1 MFFYKLPV
9 LSVLTKQGLIDN
21 GVNIAT
27 YGEYDL
33 FLATD
38 AGDVYVAKINTH
50 LAFVSA
56 SADLKGYWTLTN
68 TPYDPTSASVV
79 ASSVEGVYDVVRL
92 TVGNVYTF
100 HIDLFTFS
108 TEQEMLQQFYN
119 IYVGDPDALET
130 NGIIVR
136 VIAYADDSNDNAGT
150 SNESEGLTPEEGGFD
165 DTSDEVPPPDLPTV
179 SGTDSGLV
187 TLFRPTQSELNQ
199 LGEYLW
205 TNITDFIE
213 NLNKLFMNPMDYIV
227 SLNVFPVMPP
237 VGTSRAIHI
246 GSFTTSINMSPLT
259 GQFMDV
265 DCGTIFIPEY
275 WGSYLDYAPYTKIHA
290 MLPFVGSVTLNT
302 DEVMNQILG
311 LKYRIDML
319 SGQCVAMITIN
330 NSVYYQYSGECAVA
344 VPVTGADWSRIY
356 SAAIGA
362 VGSAITGGV
371 GATIVGTHTGVSAT
385 AAMTQ
390 ARAAQSAASAVN
402 AFGNLPSGVRG
413 IQAMRQHAEEA
424 AQMALQAGH
433 NAALVTN
440 THSGALMASRIAST
454 VDATVG
460 HVVSGKGHI
469 QHSGT
474 VAGNAAMLGVRT
486 PYVMLEYPNQSLPE
500 NYKHFVG
507 YPSNMYA
514 SLGSLS
520 GFTAC
525 EQVITGEIPNATDG
539 EIEEILTALK
549 EGVYL

>member
-38 AGDVYVAKINTH
+38 AGDVYVAKINTR

-68 TPYDPTSASVV
+68 TPYDPTFASVV
-79 ASSVEGVYDVVRL
+79 ASPVEDVYDIVRL

-100 HIDLFTFS
+100 HVDLFNFS
-108 TEQEMLQQFYN
+108 SEEEMCEQFYN
-119 IYVGDPDALET
+119 TYIGDPDIPET
-130 NGIIVR
+130 DGIVVR
-136 VIAYADDSNDNAGT
+136 VIAYAADSNDNAGT
-150 SNESEGLTPEEGGFD
+150 SEESEGLTPEEGGFD
-165 DTSDEVPPPDLPTV
+165 DTSDEVPPSELPSV

-187 TLFRPTQSELNQ
+187 TLFRPTLSELNQ
-199 LGEYLW
+199 LGAYLW
-205 TNITDFIE
+205 THVGDFIE
-213 NLNKLFMNPMDYIV
+213 NLNKLFKNPMEYIV
-227 SLNVFPVMPP
+227 ALNVFPVSPD
-237 VGTSRAIHI
+237 VGTSRAINI
-246 GSFTTSINMSPLT
+246 GSFTTTIYMPPLT

-275 WGSYLDYAPYTKIHA
+275 WGSYLDYSPYTKIHA

-371 GATIVGTHTGVSAT
+371 SAAVAGTHAGVSAT
-385 AAMTQ
+385 AAMAQ

-402 AFGNLPSGVRG
+402 AFGNLPGGVRG
-413 IQAMRQHAEEA
+413 VQAMRQHAEEA
-424 AQMALQAGH
+424 AQMALQAGR

-440 THSGALMASRIAST
+440 VRSGALMASRIANT

-525 EQVITGEIPNATDG
+525 EQVITSEIPNATDG
-539 EIEEILTALK
+539 EIEELLTALK

>member
-38 AGDVYVAKINTH
+38 AGDVYVAKINTR

-56 SADLKGYWTLTN
+56 SSGLKGYWTLTN

-79 ASSVEGVYDVVRL
+79 ASSVEGVYDIVRL

-108 TEQEMLQQFYN
+108 TEQEMLEQFYN
-119 IYVGDPDALET
+119 IYVGDPDIPET
-130 NGIIVR
+130 DGIVVR
-136 VIAYADDSNDNAGT
+136 VIAYANDSNDNAGT
-150 SNESEGLTPEEGGFD
+150 SEESEGLTPEEGGFD
-165 DTSDEVPPPDLPTV
+165 DTSDEVPPSELPSV

-227 SLNVFPVMPP
+227 ALNVFPVMPP

-246 GSFTTSINMSPLT
+246 GSFTTSINMPPLT

-265 DCGTIFIPEY
+265 DCGTILIPEY
-275 WGSYLDYAPYTKIHA
+275 WGSYLDYSPYTKIHA

-362 VGSAITGGV
+362 VGSAITGGASAAV
-371 GATIVGTHTGVSAT
+371 AGTHAGVSAT
-385 AAMTQ
+385 AAMAQ

-402 AFGNLPSGVRG
+402 AFGNLPGGVRG
-413 IQAMRQHAEEA
+413 VQAMRQHAEEA
-424 AQMALQAGH
+424 AQMALQAGR

-440 THSGALMASRIAST
+440 ARSGALMASRIANT

-525 EQVITGEIPNATDG
+525 EQVITSEIPNATDG
-539 EIEEILTALK
+539 EIEELLTALK